1 MKWVLSLTQNAE
13 IMLNTTFFLEL
24 CYTLDFFIGSNSPD
38 SLLLQ
43 LQHLRRVIRTHLG
56 VTSSDLLS

>member
-24 CYTLDFFIGSNSPD
+24 CYTLDFFIGSNGPD

-43 LQHLRRVIRTHLG
+43 LEHLRRVIRTRLG